1 MENSKK
7 YEMLSD
13 LANKI
18 YDLYRKEG
26 YLNNYEIQH
35 ILFEAFDKYLLVNEQ
50 ALRNKLQMVHVNDR
64 YTEEVLQ
71 AERYEMSLNVAVNAM
86 KDELKNN
93 KELLEKYLLDYM
105 KDVFCGSLTQEK
117 DKEKFED
124 YVKYRKLLEERGLKD
139 YKSTKEY
146 FKRKDFEE
154 NCRTSEALDDYY
166 SGRWQWR

>member
-7 YEMLSD
+7 YEMLND

-35 ILFEAFDKYLLVNEQ
+35 MLFEAFDKYLLVNEQ
-50 ALRNKLQMVHVNDR
+50 ALRDKLQMVHVNDH
-64 YTEEVLQ
+64 YTEEVLK
-71 AERYEMSLNVAVNAM
+71 AEKYMMSLNIAVNAM
-86 KDELKNN
+86 QDELKNN
-93 KELLEKYLLDYM
+93 KELVEKYLLDYM
-105 KDVFCGSLTQEK
+105 KDAFCGSLIQEK

-146 FKRKDFEE
+146 FKRKDFEDE
-154 NCRTSEALDDYY
+154 CRMNDALDDYY